1 MKAGRNEITNRSK
14 ENELEFLEM
23 GDVVIYINKNN
34 PDGKTLDWTV
44 DVRFS
49 DWEESS
55 AEFTHKAAQND
66 KEVKWTVK
74 HPGR

>member
-49 DWEESS
+49 
-55 AEFTHKAAQND
+55 N
-66 KEVKWTVK
+66 
-74 HPGR
+74 